1 MASGVPAL
9 SRLEELLRRIRDG
22 DEAAAVEFVHTYEP
36 HVRRVIRARIRVAR
50 MRRVSDSSDLCQVVL
65 ASFLV
70 QAAVGQ
76 YEPADSD
83 EMRKLLGRIARNK
96 VADLV
101 VQARVPRSSCAG
113 RGCRRERGRAG
124 RAGLGPASQL
134 ALSELIQKAEQLL
147 TDSERPI
154 AELRKQGLTWD
165 EVGHRLNKSADA
177 ARKTL
182 DRAARRIMLALGLEE
197 RNDE

>member
-96 VADLV
+96 VADL
-101 VQARVPRSSCAG
+101 ARKPEFRDPHVPVAG
-113 RGCRRERGRAG
+113 ADESGVEPVAP
-124 RAGLGPASQL
+124 GLGPASQL